1 MEKLNL
7 RFEMAER
14 ALNRLHEVT
23 EKIFL
28 TDIERD
34 GMIQRFEFCFEILWK
49 CGKDYLLNVEGLD
62 AASPKKVIRL
72 FREIGMFTDEE
83 TEKFLEM
90 ADDRNLTSHTYDE
103 ELAEKMLSN
112 IREYEPLMFEW
123 FNRMIEGS
131 LQK

>member
-1 MEKLNL
+1 MEKLNV
-7 RFEMAER
+7 RFETAER

-23 EKIFL
+23 EKNFL
-28 TDIERD
+28 SDIERD
-34 GMIQRFEFCFEILWK
+34 GMIRRFEFCFEILWK

-62 AASPKKVIRL
+62 AASPKKIIRL

-103 ELAEKMLSN
+103 ELAEKMLLR

-123 FNRMIEGS
+123 FNRMKKFFE
-131 LQK
+131 